1 MNSKN
6 DDSFAARDRWVDQAL
21 GNLTLKQKVGQ
32 LMVFPFYSHVITP
45 DVVDLIRNHHVGG
58 LRICQK
64 FHPGSGDGRNGRDL
78 KPYEQRSD
86 HAPGPLTYDRPPT
99 LQRIGCTPA
108 EYAGALNELRDIA
121 LERPGGIPLHTAFD
135 QEGEGADFLFQQRLF
150 PFPMGFRNS
159 GDPELAYRVAR
170 AIGLQTRA
178 LGGNMIHSPV
188 LDVNTHEQNPE
199 IGPRA
204 YSDNPE
210 EVIRYARETLRGFR
224 ETGIIATAKH
234 FPGRGA
240 SDTDAHFG
248 LPVIGLDGETLR
260 RIHIEPYRVLIQEGL
275 PAIMAAFT
283 AYPGLGAGETPGATS
298 KAVIRELLRE
308 ELGFDGVVTTDN
320 IQMGGLL
327 EKYEIGEAVLRCL
340 QAGCDLILCRA
351 YSPVRYHILQTV
363 IHAVREGLYT
373 EASLDESV
381 GRILR
386 MRWNM
391 GLSENGG
398 KVAPQRAAAPFD
410 DPEVRNT
417 AIDAARRSIL
427 LQRDREGYLPLKK
440 ERKVLLVEQAHHFH
454 RFINNSYSHPGML
467 WQEMRRHSD
476 NVAVVMVEEKVTD
489 HDREAVRRRLDWPD
503 VIVATSYYNYR
514 TGASM
519 LPLLKE
525 LKATGKPVVLVTNTP
540 YAAFGAP
547 EEFPASLV
555 CFCPSGRENLQVAAE
570 TLFGKH
576 APQLPA
582 ATADV
587 AHTSDP

>member
-1 MNSKN
+1 MNPRN
-6 DDSFAARDRWVDQAL
+6 DESSAARDKWVDRAL
-21 GNLTLKQKVGQ
+21 GALTLEQKVGQ
-32 LMVFPFYSHVITP
+32 LMVFPFYGHVLTP
-45 DVVDLIRNHHVGG
+45 DVVELIRKHHVGG

-78 KPYEQRSD
+78 KPYEKRSHHPPD
-86 HAPGPLTYDRPPT
+86 ALTYDRPPV

-108 EYAGALNELRDIA
+108 EYAAALNELRDIA
-121 LERPGGIPLHTAFD
+121 LDRPGGIPLHTAFD
-135 QEGEGADFLFQQRLF
+135 QEGEGADFLFRQRLF

-170 AIGLQTRA
+170 AVGLQARA

-188 LDVNTHEQNPE
+188 LDVNTHEANPE
-199 IGPRA
+199 IGPRS
-204 YSDNPE
+204 YSEDPQ

-224 ETGIIATAKH
+224 EAGIVATGKH

-248 LPVIGLDGETLR
+248 LPVIDLDGETMR
-260 RIHIEPYRVLIQEGL
+260 RVHVEPYRALIREGL

-283 AYPGLGAGETPGATS
+283 AYPGLGAADTPGATS
-298 KAVIRELLRE
+298 PAIIRELLRE

-351 YSPVRYHILQTV
+351 YSPVRHHILRTV
-363 IHAVREGLYT
+363 IRAVREGVYP
-373 EASLDESV
+373 ESALDRSV

-386 MRWNM
+386 MRWTM
-391 GLSENGG
+391 DLTENGG
-398 KVAPQRAAAPFD
+398 KVDPDRAGAPFD
-410 DPEVRNT
+410 DPGIRQT
-417 AIDAARRSIL
+417 AEEAARRTLL
-427 LQRDREGYLPLKK
+427 LQRDRKAFLPLTTG
-440 ERKVLLVEQAHHFH
+440 RRILLVEQAHHFH
-454 RFINNSYSHPGML
+454 RFINDSYSHPGML

-476 NVAVVMVEEKVTD
+476 NVAVVMVEEGVTEG
-489 HDREAVRRRLDWPD
+489 DREAVRRRLDWPD
-503 VIVATSYYNYR
+503 AIVATSYYNYR
-514 TGASM
+514 TGARM
-519 LPLLKE
+519 LPLLDE

-547 EEFPASLV
+547 EEFPAALV
-555 CFCPSGRENLQVAAE
+555 CYCPSGRENLRAVAE
-570 TLFGKH
+570 VLFGKQEPRR
-576 APQLPA
+576 AGENA
-582 ATADV
+582 GAGK
-587 AHTSDP
+587 